1 MAIQDDLEP
10 MGGADQGDVEQK
22 HRYWV
27 ILNTT
32 GTVIN
37 ALGLA
42 MGLWLV
48 KADPDLAIGIVVGS
62 IVFYAVI
69 RMVAGYWFERK
80 MPVYAGGAPNGNSGT
95 DYEHPAG
102 APGKVDVTF
111 PDKIVYEAQLIRVKG
126 PGTRP

>member
-1 MAIQDDLEP
+1 MAIQDDMEP
-10 MGGADQGDVEQK
+10 MVESDQGDIEQK

-80 MPVYAGGAPNGNSGT
+80 MPVYAGESNGESGRGS
-95 DYEHPAG
+95 DLPGG
-102 APGKVDVTF
+102 APGQVDVQF
-111 PDKIVYEAQLIRVKG
+111 PDKIVYEAQLIRVK
-126 PGTRP
+126 RP